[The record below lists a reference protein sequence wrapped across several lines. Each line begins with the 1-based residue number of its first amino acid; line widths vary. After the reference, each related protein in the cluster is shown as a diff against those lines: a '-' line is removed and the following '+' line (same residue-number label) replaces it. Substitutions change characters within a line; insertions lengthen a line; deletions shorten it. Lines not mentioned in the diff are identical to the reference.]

1 MEWEELTSIES
12 MWRQS
17 LRLSQQS
24 HGIQTVRNWL
34 SQTVSNALT
43 QLKSHPESA
52 DYLIWRHQ
60 FLQKRLRLGLLL
72 GILWDLISRSHAIY
86 YVFFEFDNLSAYVQ
100 GIFGDASIAILYR
113 DATLVACVVSIT
125 LLVMCWVGQQT
136 SFGKRYSAMLFLFF
150 ACSIGQIPEQIIGT
164 FFGLPLTPDNRTVLA
179 LALLIP
185 VHWRL
190 HLISQILP
198 IAYYAIVYPV
208 IGLTTLGTTDT
219 FKLYS
224 MGTIIEIAWVFS
236 VSNLA
241 VYLYE
246 RLKRSEFE
254 THRQLQMFLHSVSH
268 DLRTPVIGSSIVLK
282 SLLGQSTTNNV
293 HKSDTSDN
301 ESNDS
306 ILVKRSAL
314 ARLLQGSDR
323 QLTLIE
329 SLLEAHTTE
338 LQGVVLH
345 PEPIQLK
352 PVVDSVLLDLQHL
365 LTKKHIGLHNHITD
379 DLPLVNADPNQLW
392 RVLSNL
398 IGNALKHN
406 PHEIELTLEAGAVEP
421 GQKCRKERG
430 SGRLGR
436 GKLFTNR
443 PKTQPQVP
451 MLLLMVQDTGIG
463 IAPEQCS
470 QLFELYA
477 RGAQARYMPGLGLG
491 LYLCKQIIEAHGGE
505 IGVVSQVGK
514 GATFWF
520 TLPLYPG

>member
-1 MEWEELTSIES
+1 MR
-12 MWRQS
+12 RQS

-24 HGIQTVRNWL
+24 HLIQTVRSCL

-43 QLKSHPESA
+43 RLKSHPESA
-52 DYLIWRHQ
+52 DYLTWRHQ
-60 FLQKRLRLGLLL
+60 FLQKRLRLGLLI

-86 YVFFEFDNLSAYVQ
+86 YVFFEFDNLRAYVQ

-136 SFGKRYSAMLFLFF
+136 SFGKRYPAMLFLFF

-208 IGLTTLGTTDT
+208 IGLTTLGTTGT
-219 FKLYS
+219 FNLYS

-254 THRQLQMFLHSVSH
+254 TNRQLQMFLHSVSH
-268 DLRTPVIGSSIVLK
+268 DLRTPVIGSSMVLK
-282 SLLGQSTTNNV
+282 SLLDQSTNHAN
-293 HKSDTSDN
+293 KFDSSDD
-301 ESNDS
+301 ESNDF
-306 ILVKRSAL
+306 IMVKRSAL

-345 PEPIQLK
+345 PEPVHLK

-365 LTKKHIGLHNHITD
+365 LTKKHICLNNYITD
-379 DLPLVNADPNQLW
+379 DLPLVNADTNQIW

-406 PHEIELTLEAGAVEP
+406 PHEIDLTLEAGAVEP
-421 GQKCRKERG
+421 GRTCRKERG
-430 SGRLGR
+430 SGRFGKGKWLTGR
-436 GKLFTNR
+436 
-443 PKTQPQVP
+443 PQVQPQVP
-451 MLLLMVQDTGIG
+451 MLLFMVQDTGIG

-470 QLFELYA
+470 RLFELYA
-477 RGAQARYMPGLGLG
+477 RGVQARYMPGLGLG

-520 TLPLYPG
+520 TLPLYSV